1 MSNRPYVC
9 PAELSGSLDNIFRRL
24 VHNPRKILVP
34 YISEDM
40 TVLDLG
46 CGPGYFTVEL
56 ARLVGQGGRVIA
68 ADLQQKMLDKMTGK
82 IRGTGLEKIVEAHL
96 CQSDRIGINRKVDFI
111 LAFWMVHEVPDQLR
125 MFAEMKSLLNPG
137 GRIWIIEPKIHV
149 NKKSFIN
156 MVARLESA
164 GLEITERPKISISR
178 TVMIS
183 PNTISKLTVI

>member
-24 VHNPRKILVP
+24 VHNPRKILVH
-34 YISEDM
+34 YISEGM

-68 ADLQQKMLDKMTGK
+68 ADIQQKMLDKMTGK

-96 CQSDRIGINRKVDFI
+96 CKVDRIGIKGKIDFI
-111 LAFWMVHEVPDQLR
+111 LAFWMVHEVPDQQK
-125 MFAEMKSLLNPG
+125 MFVEMKSLLNPG

-149 NKKSFIN
+149 NEKSFIN
-156 MVARLESA
+156 MEAVLKST
-164 GLEITERPKISISR
+164 GLEIIERPKISISR

-183 PNTISKLTVI
+183 PTA

>member
-1 MSNRPYVC
+1 MRDRPYVC
-9 PAELSGSLDNIFRRL
+9 PAELSGSLDTIFRRL
-24 VHNPRKILVP
+24 LHNPRKILVP
-34 YISEDM
+34 YISVGM

-68 ADLQQKMLDKMTGK
+68 ADLQQKMLEKMTGK

-111 LAFWMVHEVPDQLR
+111 LAFWMVHEVPDQQR

-178 TVMIS
+178 TVLIS
-183 PNTISKLTVI
+183 PTAISPSPVI